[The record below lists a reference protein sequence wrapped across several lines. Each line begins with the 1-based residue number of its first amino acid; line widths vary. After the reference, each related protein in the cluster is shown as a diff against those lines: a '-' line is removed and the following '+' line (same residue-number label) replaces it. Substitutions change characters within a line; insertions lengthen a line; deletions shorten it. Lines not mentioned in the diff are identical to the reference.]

1 MRRHGMV
8 GAAVG
13 IALVLLGTLAEP
25 ALATGDSQRIEVP
38 RGGAARPERPPGGA
52 STTAGRM
59 HPKLDPVTI
68 GLCNTGYSRVSVAT
82 FPTTKQG
89 RVTLFCGDSSSGYV
103 HIRSAWQGQWQ
114 KVLSAHHSRALWD
127 DFMVSA
133 ARTALEHPAS
143 GYPRTVS
150 GRSCYS
156 AEVRLRSASG
166 ATLGILHPTVVV
178 DSRREIVAAAPTGSA
193 PNCSLR

>member
-1 MRRHGMV
+1 MRRHRMGI
-8 GAAVG
+8 AAVAV
-13 IALVLLGTLAEP
+13 ALVLLGALAQP
-25 ALATGDSQRIEVP
+25 ALAAGDAQRVGDTGVGRVT
-38 RGGAARPERPPGGA
+38 GGP

-59 HPKLDPVTI
+59 HPNLPPVTI

-82 FPTTKQG
+82 FSTRKQG
-89 RVTLFCGDSSSGYV
+89 RVTLYCGDSTSGYV

-133 ARTALEHPAS
+133 ARTALEHSAP

-178 DSRREIVAAAPTGSA
+178 DSRREIVAAVPTGSA